1 MNPYKDR
8 AAEMLRLVESNV
20 IKAGSNGHA
29 QAIQK
34 LQHDLARLQVVEETG
49 VKTVEDVVAIQHL
62 LKWLSTEIATIS
74 DDLGKAVDR
83 HKHMTDAGKFMLV
96 IE

>member
-8 AAEMLRLVESNV
+8 AAEMLRLLAGNV
-20 IKAGSNGHA
+20 IKTGTNGHA

-34 LQHDLARLQVVEETG
+34 LQHDLARLQAIEENG

-83 HKHMTDAGKFMLV
+83 HKYMSDAGKFMLV
-96 IE
+96 TE

>member
-1 MNPYKDR
+1 
-8 AAEMLRLVESNV
+8 MLRLIRDSV

-34 LQHDLARLQVVEETG
+34 LSHDLARLQTLEETG
-49 VKTVEDVVAIQHL
+49 IKNEDDVVAIQHL
-62 LKWLSTEIATIS
+62 LKWLSQEIQTIS

-83 HKHMTDAGKFMLV
+83 HKHMTDAAKFMLV